1 MIQNY
6 EFTVIFDADEE
17 KMKAGYELVKGRRS
31 RNKGSRLHNQ
41 EAG

>member
-17 KMKAGYELVKGRRS
+17 KMKAGYELVPLSAAVQRS
-31 RNKGSRLHNQ
+31 QRKKIS
-41 EAG
+41 E